1 VTNGKRSASSDD
13 SIPPPAKKPKPAKVA
28 RTAEEKDAELA
39 ARLQAEEN
47 GRARSTRG
55 GGVTKRKA
63 PLKKEKPKKRKM
75 KSKTKVGSD
84 DDSID
89 GSGSDND
96 KKVDRKGGFH
106 VWTNI
111 DILKDL
117 MLTKDRNQCCF
128 LSRWSTSWAK
138 LNFHDRKLSR
148 KSGNTSRPMGFR
160 IQQTSARYDA
170 TMRYETSSNKIK
182 STCLQ

>member
-63 PLKKEKPKKRKM
+63 PLKEK
-75 KSKTKVGSD
+75 D
-84 DDSID
+84 EEQ
-89 GSGSDND
+89 
-96 KKVDRKGGFH
+96 
-106 VWTNI
+106 
-111 DILKDL
+111 
-117 MLTKDRNQCCF
+117 NQG
-128 LSRWSTSWAK
+128 RQ
-138 LNFHDRKLSR
+138 R
-148 KSGNTSRPMGFR
+148 
-160 IQQTSARYDA
+160 
-170 TMRYETSSNKIK
+170 
-182 STCLQ
+182 